1 MKKEEPKQYQTVSEA
16 FPIRPSGPELS
27 KIRRSWLYD
36 VTILEMA
43 KIACA
48 SIPEDLCDQ
57 MDLSD
62 DFFTEIES
70 YIQNELNEYHDTRT
84 N

>member
-1 MKKEEPKQYQTVSEA
+1 MFSVTWQKDTAICNTMKKEEQ
-16 FPIRPSGPELS
+16 PSSPRLRG
-27 KIRRSWLYD
+27 WLYD
-36 VTILEMA
+36 VKILEMA
-43 KIACA
+43 RIACA

>member
-1 MKKEEPKQYQTVSEA
+1 MKKEEPKQYQTVSEM

-70 YIQNELNEYHDTRT
+70 YIQNELNGYHDTRT